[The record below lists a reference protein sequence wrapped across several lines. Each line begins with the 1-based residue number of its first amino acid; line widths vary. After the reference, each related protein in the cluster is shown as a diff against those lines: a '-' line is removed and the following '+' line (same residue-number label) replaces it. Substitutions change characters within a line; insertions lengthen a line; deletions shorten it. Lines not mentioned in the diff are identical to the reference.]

1 MPKQRLVR
9 QGKGWQR
16 EKEGKGYDFPDKQET
31 MAWMSFDA
39 DILLS
44 DFFVMTIINGR
55 NKKSQRGRQYLLI
68 MIVTKKSKRLV
79 MPTMPTMLE
88 DFRSQINVFRTSPA
102 PPLQRDIVGEV
113 WSNNS
118 QLSGGKLEPQPEL
131 SRTRTIWL
139 R

>member
-1 MPKQRLVR
+1 
-9 QGKGWQR
+9 
-16 EKEGKGYDFPDKQET
+16 
-31 MAWMSFDA
+31 
-39 DILLS
+39 
-44 DFFVMTIINGR
+44 
-55 NKKSQRGRQYLLI
+55 
-68 MIVTKKSKRLV
+68 